1 VAEGAVPLE
10 LIERQIG
17 HAASTFAAVNEV
29 VVAPGIDPRTAAV
42 PRAVAEA
49 VLGAVW
55 QALTNS
61 VQHAGPSDR
70 VRRSVT
76 GLLDRDSVQVVVED
90 DGRGFQ
96 VAEVPRE
103 RLGIR
108 LSILERVHNID
119 GEARVESSPG
129 RGTRVSVGWTASSS
143 AARSGAR
150 S

>member
-1 VAEGAVPLE
+1 M
-10 LIERQIG
+10 
-17 HAASTFAAVNEV
+17 
-29 VVAPGIDPRTAAV
+29 PRT
-42 PRAVAEA
+42 VAEA

-70 VRRSVT
+70 VRRVVRGT
-76 GLLDRDSVQVVVED
+76 LDDGAVHVVVED

-108 LSILERVHNID
+108 LSIVERIQNA
-119 GEARVESSPG
+119 GGAARVESAVG
-129 RGTRVSVGWTASSS
+129 EGTRVDIMWPPS
-143 AARSGAR
+143 AGRER
-150 S
+150 RP